1 MPPNPPGPDRPEAP
15 ATRQWQAAADDDP
28 RVKVV
33 RDYADA
39 TRRTIDQLMTTTA
52 PEDAVAEAVALLER
66 ANTLLAGQ
74 PHGRRYE
81 GVAES
86 SMAPAA
92 LDPAEERK
100 PFLDFSPVVGQSNP
114 LAPPMQPEMG
124 DGEIRATVT
133 YGAAYEGPPGCV
145 HGGHI
150 AAGFDE
156 VLGFAQTFS
165 GRAGMTG
172 HLQVW
177 YRKPTPLGRPLLY
190 RGWLEDVSGR
200 KIRTRGTLHAG
211 DVLTAEAEG
220 LFIAVEAE
228 VFLRLMRSRPV

>member
-1 MPPNPPGPDRPEAP
+1 MDLPDQPEVP
-15 ATRQWQAAADDDP
+15 LTRQWQAASDDDP
-28 RVKVV
+28 RVRIV
-33 RDYADA
+33 REYADA

-52 PEDAVAEAVALLER
+52 PVDAVAEAVALLDR
-66 ANTLLAGQ
+66 ASTLLAGQ

-92 LDPAEERK
+92 VDPAEERK
-100 PFLDFSPVVGQSNP
+100 PFLDYSPVVGHSNP
-114 LAPPMQPEMG
+114 LAPPLQPEVG
-124 DGEIRATVT
+124 DGEIRARVV

-156 VLGFAQTFS
+156 VLGFAQAFS
-165 GRAGMTG
+165 GRPGMTG

-177 YRKPTPLGRPLLY
+177 YRKPTPLRRTLVY
-190 RGWLEDVSGR
+190 TGWVVDVAGR

-220 LFIAVEAE
+220 LFVSVAPE
-228 VFLRLMRSRPV
+228 VFLRLMRDRST